1 MGLRR
6 ARLSPNPELKSWIV
20 RVGDALPLCQH
31 ARYNCQGAWVRG
43 AIFRVQIHRDHL
55 MSYLTLGLLI
65 FMAHEQA
72 GPQTLLRVRKV
83 MSARICL
90 AYTPRHERQR
100 VA

>member
-6 ARLSPNPELKSWIV
+6 ARRSPIPELKSWIV
-20 RVGDALPLCQH
+20 RVRNALPLCQH
-31 ARYNCQGAWVRG
+31 ARYNCQGSWAPG
-43 AIFRVQIHRDHL
+43 AIFRVQIRRDHL

-83 MSARICL
+83 MSGR
-90 AYTPRHERQR
+90 R
-100 VA
+100 VFHG